1 MLNQSE
7 VRITSGATRKT
18 ILFDEKNSTA
28 VSCIIDNTA
37 VEANK
42 NGRKI
47 VKAGTPLTGDLK
59 DRAVAFTTTAD
70 ASNVVGIA
78 MHDVDVT
85 AGSANGAV
93 LIFGTVDYSKL
104 DNSVQTALTAE
115 IEKALKM
122 IQFIV

>member
-18 ILFDEKNSTA
+18 ILVDEKNSTA

-37 VEANK
+37 VEANA

-47 VKAGTPLTGDLK
+47 VKAGTPLTGNLK
-59 DRAVAFTTTAD
+59 DRTAAFATTAD

-85 AGSANGAV
+85 AGSANGAI

-104 DNSVQTALTAE
+104 DASVQTALTAE

>member
-37 VEANK
+37 VEANE

-59 DRAVAFTTTAD
+59 DRTVAFTTTAD

>member
-18 ILFDEKNSTA
+18 ILVDEKNSTA
-28 VSCIIDNTA
+28 VSCIINDTA
-37 VEANK
+37 VEANAD
-42 NGRKI
+42 GRKI
-47 VKAGTPLTGDLK
+47 VKAGTPLTGNLK
-59 DRAVAFTTTAD
+59 DRAAAFATTAD

-85 AGSANGAV
+85 AGSANGAI

-104 DNSVQTALTAE
+104 DASVQTALTAE

>member
-28 VSCIIDNTA
+28 VSCIIGNTA
-37 VEANK
+37 VEANE

-59 DRAVAFTTTAD
+59 DRTVAFTTTAD